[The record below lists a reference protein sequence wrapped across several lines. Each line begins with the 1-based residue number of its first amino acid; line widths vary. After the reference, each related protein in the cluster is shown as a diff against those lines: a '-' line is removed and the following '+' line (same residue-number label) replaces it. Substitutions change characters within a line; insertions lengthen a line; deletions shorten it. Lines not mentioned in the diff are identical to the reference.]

1 MFGVGVVGRSINSE
15 WGRAVGPGSWM
26 DWVGWGYCL
35 DQVIVRQREIHGGR
49 DPLET
54 SATFHSR

>member
-1 MFGVGVVGRSINSE
+1 MFGVGVVGRSMNSE

-35 DQVIVRQREIHGGR
+35 DKT
-49 DPLET
+49 PL
-54 SATFHSR
+54 FWGFNFIC